1 MICSKS
7 IELRALM
14 ERTKKPIMKM
24 SSMNFARHPAGKL
37 ALRGVVEQLEVVQ
50 LGKQAWPQRARDMDK
65 MTKI

>member
-1 MICSKS
+1 MP

-37 ALRGVVEQLEVVQ
+37 ALRGVVDQLQVVQ
-50 LGKQAWPQRARDMDK
+50 LEKQAWPPQVRDMDK
-65 MTKI
+65 MTMI